1 MKTQNG
7 LPSSSILDFSQVATI
22 SRFGSSEGE
31 ENNTTGRRPVE
42 SDTRDA
48 GASNVALHP
57 AAARPRRPETLPR
70 NDFAKQLQREKRRAE
85 RSKSP
90 LSIVVYRLNEA
101 VDNAAAKGDA
111 SEFLEVLHQA
121 SRETDFIGHLGD
133 ELIAVLCPD
142 TNEQGINTYIAKVE
156 ALAGGRWFATDAAT
170 YPDQLFEG
178 LSNGGQFRRTLQEL
192 VANDLEKTSRHG
204 YRLKR
209 WLDVIGASVLILLLS
224 PLMLLVA
231 LLVAVT
237 SRGPIIFKQM
247 RLGTGGVPFPFY
259 KFRSMVV
266 NMDDS
271 IHRQF
276 VADLIKGEINENT
289 QGSNTG
295 PVYKIRSDP
304 RVTWIGRIIRK
315 TSIDELPQLFN
326 VLKGDMSLV
335 GPRPPIP
342 YEAEIYQAWHLRRIL
357 SAKPGITGLWQ
368 VQARSTVTF
377 NEMVRLDLRY
387 IRECSLGLDLK
398 ILFKTVA
405 VVLRC
410 DGAV

>member
-7 LPSSSILDFSQVATI
+7 LPSSALLNFSQAATI
-22 SRFGSSEGE
+22 SRFLPPEGE
-31 ENNTTGRRPVE
+31 KKPGQRPGE
-42 SDTRDA
+42 TDLRD
-48 GASNVALHP
+48 GNEKIFALH
-57 AAARPRRPETLPR
+57 AVEVRPRRHEIRLR
-70 NDFAKQLQREKRRAE
+70 NDFVEQLQREKRRAE

-90 LSIVVYRLNEA
+90 LSIVVYRLNETVENSA
-101 VDNAAAKGDA
+101 IKADA
-111 SEFLEVLHQA
+111 GEFLELLHQA
-121 SRETDFIGHLGD
+121 SRETDYIGHLGD

-156 ALAGGRWFATDAAT
+156 ALAGGRWFATDSAT

-178 LSNGGQFRRTLQEL
+178 LSNGGQFRQTLHNL
-192 VANDLEKTSRHG
+192 VAQDFDEVSKHG

-209 WLDVIGASVLILLLS
+209 WLDVIGASALILMLS

-237 SRGPIIFKQM
+237 SPGPIIFKQM

-276 VADLIKGEINENT
+276 VADLIKGEINENS
-289 QGSNTG
+289 QGSSPG

-304 RVTWIGRIIRK
+304 RVTWIGRLIRK

-357 SAKPGITGLWQ
+357 SARPGITGLWQ
-368 VQARSTVTF
+368 VHARSTVTF

-387 IRECSLGLDLK
+387 IRECSLWLDLK

>member
-7 LPSSSILDFSQVATI
+7 LSSPSVLDFSQMATI
-22 SRFGSSEGE
+22 SRLLPPEHEGE
-31 ENNTTGRRPVE
+31 KTMGLAQPE
-42 SDTRDA
+42 SDTPEVVGHARAVQSSMNRLLGNDA
-48 GASNVALHP
+48 I
-57 AAARPRRPETLPR
+57 PR
-70 NDFAKQLQREKRRAE
+70 NDFTLQLQREKRRAE
-85 RSKSP
+85 RSKRP
-90 LSIVVYRLNEA
+90 LSIVVYRIKDANNNMSA
-101 VDNAAAKGDA
+101 NADA
-111 SEFLEVLHQA
+111 CEFLELLHCA
-121 SRETDFIGHLGD
+121 SRETDIIGHVGD
-133 ELIAVLCPD
+133 GLIAVLCPD
-142 TNEQGINTYIAKVE
+142 TDEQGVNAYIRKVE
-156 ALAGGRWFATDAAT
+156 DMAPERRYETEAAT
-170 YPDQLFEG
+170 YPDKLFEK
-178 LSNGGQFRRTLQEL
+178 LSQPGRLGPALHQIVSGEFSQR
-192 VANDLEKTSRHG
+192 RHG

-209 WLDVIGASVLILLLS
+209 GLDVLGATLLILLLS

-231 LLVAVT
+231 ILVATT
-237 SRGPIIFKQM
+237 SSGPVIFKQM
-247 RLGTGGVPFPFY
+247 RLGTGGKPFAFY

-276 VADLIKGEINENT
+276 VADLIKGEINADT
-289 QGSNTG
+289 QSESNG
-295 PVYKIRSDP
+295 PAYKIRSDP

-342 YEAEIYQAWHLRRIL
+342 YEAEIYEAWHLRRIL

-387 IRECSLGLDLK
+387 IRECSLLLDLK
-398 ILFKTVA
+398 ILLKTVG

>member
-1 MKTQNG
+1 MAAVMPLVPQ
-7 LPSSSILDFSQVATI
+7 
-22 SRFGSSEGE
+22 
-31 ENNTTGRRPVE
+31 
-42 SDTRDA
+42 
-48 GASNVALHP
+48 LH
-57 AAARPRRPETLPR
+57 AHEALPR
-70 NDFAKQLQREKRRAE
+70 NDFARQLQREKRRAE

-90 LSIVVYRLNEA
+90 LSIVVYRISE
-101 VDNAAAKGDA
+101 VPDDA
-111 SEFLEVLHQA
+111 GARPGGEDAGRLLELLHQA
-121 SRETDFIGHLGD
+121 SRETDVIGHLGD
-133 ELIAVLCPD
+133 DLIAVLCPD
-142 TNEQGINTYIAKVE
+142 TDEQGVNAYIRKVE
-156 ALAGGRWFATDAAT
+156 ELAGGRWFATDAAT
-170 YPDQLFEG
+170 YPDQIFER
-178 LSNGGQFRRTLQEL
+178 LANGGRLPATLHELMAGEFGQRRVQ
-192 VANDLEKTSRHG
+192 G
-204 YRLKR
+204 YRMKR
-209 WLDVIGASVLILLLS
+209 WLDVIGASVLIVLLS

-231 LLVAVT
+231 LLVATT
-237 SRGPIIFKQM
+237 SRGPVIFKQM
-247 RLGTGGVPFPFY
+247 RLGKGGVPFAFY
-259 KFRSMVV
+259 KFRSMVT

-276 VADLIKGEINENT
+276 VADLIKGEIDDKSQ
-289 QGSNTG
+289 QGGAG
-295 PVYKIRSDP
+295 PVYKIRRDP
-304 RVTWIGRIIRK
+304 RVTWVGRIIRK

-357 SAKPGITGLWQ
+357 SATPGITGLWQ

-387 IRECSLGLDLK
+387 IRECSLMMDLK

>member
-7 LPSSSILDFSQVATI
+7 LPSPSVLEFSQMAAI
-22 SRFGSSEGE
+22 SRLLPPEYEEMESVGHPRMEGKLRE
-31 ENNTTGRRPVE
+31 PTTQ
-42 SDTRDA
+42 T
-48 GASNVALHP
+48 ASVHRLIDHLH
-57 AAARPRRPETLPR
+57 RNETLPR
-70 NDFAKQLQREKRRAE
+70 NDFALQLQREKRRAE
-85 RSKSP
+85 RSKRP
-90 LSIVVYRLNEA
+90 LSIVVYRIS
-101 VDNAAAKGDA
+101 DTDQSPSPNADVG
-111 SEFLEVLHQA
+111 EFLELLHRA
-121 SRETDFIGHLGD
+121 SRETDIIGHLG
-133 ELIAVLCPD
+133 ESHIAVLCPD
-142 TNEQGINTYIAKVE
+142 TDDHGVNAYIRKVE
-156 ALAGGRWFATDAAT
+156 DLAPERRFETESAT
-170 YPDQLFEG
+170 YPDQLFEK
-178 LSNGGQFRRTLQEL
+178 LSQGGKLAPTLHQLMSDEFQNRRP
-192 VANDLEKTSRHG
+192 G

-209 WLDVIGASVLILLLS
+209 MLDIVGASLLILLLS

-231 LLVAVT
+231 FLVATT
-237 SRGPIIFKQM
+237 SRGPVIFKQM
-247 RLGTGGVPFPFY
+247 RLGTGGEPFAFY

-276 VADLIKGEINENT
+276 VADLIKGEIDASS
-289 QGSNTG
+289 QGESCG

-315 TSIDELPQLFN
+315 TSIDELPQFFN

-387 IRECSLGLDLK
+387 IRECSLLLDLK
-398 ILFKTVA
+398 ILLKTVG

>member
-1 MKTQNG
+1 M
-7 LPSSSILDFSQVATI
+7 
-22 SRFGSSEGE
+22 
-31 ENNTTGRRPVE
+31 GRLRGN
-42 SDTRDA
+42 D
-48 GASNVALHP
+48 
-57 AAARPRRPETLPR
+57 TLPR
-70 NDFAKQLQREKRRAE
+70 NNFAVQLQREKRRAE
-85 RSKSP
+85 RSKRP
-90 LSIVVYRLNEA
+90 LSIVVYRVKDA
-101 VDNAAAKGDA
+101 DNDMSGSADA
-111 SEFLEVLHQA
+111 GEFLELLHCA
-121 SRETDFIGHLGD
+121 SRETDIIGHVGNG
-133 ELIAVLCPD
+133 LIAVLCPD
-142 TNEQGINTYIAKVE
+142 TDEQGINAYIRKVE
-156 ALAGGRWFATDAAT
+156 DLAPERRYETEAAT
-170 YPDQLFEG
+170 YPDQLFES
-178 LSNGGQFRRTLQEL
+178 LSQGGKSKPTLHQIISS
-192 VANDLEKTSRHG
+192 DSHHRRHG

-209 WLDVIGASVLILLLS
+209 SLDILGAGLLILLLS

-231 LLVAVT
+231 VLVAAT

-247 RLGTGGVPFPFY
+247 RLGTGGKPFAFY

-276 VADLIKGEINENT
+276 VTDLIKGEINGES
-289 QGSNTG
+289 QSADGS

-342 YEAEIYQAWHLRRIL
+342 YEAEIYEAWHLRRIL

-387 IRECSLGLDLK
+387 IRECSLLLDLK
-398 ILFKTVA
+398 ILFKTVG

-410 DGAV
+410 DGAI

>member
-7 LPSSSILDFSQVATI
+7 LPVPSVLDISPVATI
-22 SRFGSSEGE
+22 SRLFPPEHEGE
-31 ENNTTGRRPVE
+31 ITMGLAQPGTDIYEAAGHARVVQSQRNYLLCN
-42 SDTRDA
+42 DA
-48 GASNVALHP
+48 
-57 AAARPRRPETLPR
+57 LPR
-70 NDFAKQLQREKRRAE
+70 NNFALQLQREKRRAE
-85 RSKSP
+85 RSKRP
-90 LSIVVYRLNEA
+90 LSIVVYRIKNA
-101 VDNAAAKGDA
+101 DNDMSANADA
-111 SEFLEVLHQA
+111 CEFLELLHCA
-121 SRETDFIGHLGD
+121 SRETDIIGHVGSG
-133 ELIAVLCPD
+133 LIAVLCPD
-142 TNEQGINTYIAKVE
+142 TDEQGINAYIRKVE
-156 ALAGGRWFATDAAT
+156 ELIPECRYETEAAT
-170 YPDQLFEG
+170 YPDKLFEK
-178 LSNGGQFRRTLQEL
+178 LSQPGKLGPALHQIVSGDFGQ
-192 VANDLEKTSRHG
+192 RHQG

-209 WLDVIGASVLILLLS
+209 SLDVFGATLLILLLS
-224 PLMLLVA
+224 PLMLFVA
-231 LLVAVT
+231 LLVAAT
-237 SRGPIIFKQM
+237 STGPIIFKQM
-247 RLGTGGVPFPFY
+247 RLGTGGKPFAFY

-266 NMDDS
+266 TMDDS

-276 VADLIKGEINENT
+276 VADLIKGEINAAA
-289 QGSNTG
+289 QGNDNG
-295 PVYKIRSDP
+295 PAYKIRSDP

-342 YEAEIYQAWHLRRIL
+342 YEAEIYEAWHLRRIL

-387 IRECSLGLDLK
+387 IRECSLLLDLK
-398 ILFKTVA
+398 ILMKTIG

>member
-1 MKTQNG
+1 MG
-7 LPSSSILDFSQVATI
+7 LAQS
-22 SRFGSSEGE
+22 
-31 ENNTTGRRPVE
+31 E
-42 SDTRDA
+42 SDTHEAVGHIRA
-48 GASNVALHP
+48 IQSSMNRLLGNEA
-57 AAARPRRPETLPR
+57 LPR
-70 NDFAKQLQREKRRAE
+70 NDFALQLQREKRRAE
-85 RSKSP
+85 RSKRP
-90 LSIVVYRLNEA
+90 LSLVVYRIKDA
-101 VDNAAAKGDA
+101 DNDMSANADA
-111 SEFLEVLHQA
+111 CEFLELLHCA
-121 SRETDFIGHLGD
+121 SRETDIIGHVGGG
-133 ELIAVLCPD
+133 LIAVLCPD
-142 TNEQGINTYIAKVE
+142 TDEQGINAYIRKVE
-156 ALAGGRWFATDAAT
+156 DLAPERRYETETAT
-170 YPDQLFEG
+170 YPDKLFEK
-178 LSNGGQFRRTLQEL
+178 LSQPGKLGPALHQIVSGDFSQR
-192 VANDLEKTSRHG
+192 RHG

-209 WLDVIGASVLILLLS
+209 GLDVLGAVLLILLLS
-224 PLMLLVA
+224 PLMALVA
-231 LLVAVT
+231 ILVAAT
-237 SRGPIIFKQM
+237 SSGPIIFKQM
-247 RLGTGGVPFPFY
+247 RLGTGGKPFAFY

-276 VADLIKGEINENT
+276 VADLIKGEIDANAQGN
-289 QGSNTG
+289 GSNG
-295 PVYKIRSDP
+295 PAYKIRSDP

-342 YEAEIYQAWHLRRIL
+342 YEAEIYEAWHLRRIL

-387 IRECSLGLDLK
+387 IRECSLLLDLK
-398 ILFKTVA
+398 ILLKTVG

>member
-7 LPSSSILDFSQVATI
+7 LPSPSVLDFSKMAVI
-22 SRFGSSEGE
+22 SRLLPPDHEGDNAVGLAQRDGDIRGVSDHARGVQSSM
-31 ENNTTGRRPVE
+31 GRLRGN
-42 SDTRDA
+42 D
-48 GASNVALHP
+48 
-57 AAARPRRPETLPR
+57 TLPR
-70 NDFAKQLQREKRRAE
+70 NNFAVQLQREKRRAE
-85 RSKSP
+85 RSKRP
-90 LSIVVYRLNEA
+90 LSIVVYRVKDA
-101 VDNAAAKGDA
+101 DNDMSGSADA
-111 SEFLEVLHQA
+111 GEFLELLHCA
-121 SRETDFIGHLGD
+121 SRETDIIGHVGNG
-133 ELIAVLCPD
+133 LIAVLCPD
-142 TNEQGINTYIAKVE
+142 TDEQGINAYIRKVE
-156 ALAGGRWFATDAAT
+156 DLAPERRYETEAAT
-170 YPDQLFEG
+170 YPDQLFES
-178 LSNGGQFRRTLQEL
+178 LSQGGKSKPTLHQIISS
-192 VANDLEKTSRHG
+192 DSHHRRHG

-209 WLDVIGASVLILLLS
+209 SLDILGAGLLILLLS

-231 LLVAVT
+231 VLVAAT

-247 RLGTGGVPFPFY
+247 RLGTGGKPFAFY

-276 VADLIKGEINENT
+276 VTDLIKGEINGES
-289 QGSNTG
+289 QSADGS

-342 YEAEIYQAWHLRRIL
+342 YEAEIYEAWHLRRIL

-387 IRECSLGLDLK
+387 IRECSLLLDLK
-398 ILFKTVA
+398 ILFKTVG

-410 DGAV
+410 DGAI

>member
-7 LPSSSILDFSQVATI
+7 LPSPSMLDFSQVAAI
-22 SRFGSSEGE
+22 NRLLPPEYEEMGSRGSLQTE
-31 ENNTTGRRPVE
+31 EKPRELTAQTVGVQRLLHQ
-42 SDTRDA
+42 
-48 GASNVALHP
+48 ASANQ
-57 AAARPRRPETLPR
+57 TLPR
-70 NDFAKQLQREKRRAE
+70 NDFAFQLQREKRRAE
-85 RSKSP
+85 RSKRP
-90 LSIVVYRLNEA
+90 LSIVVYRINGTEP
-101 VDNAAAKGDA
+101 DA
-111 SEFLEVLHQA
+111 SESTDAGRFLELLHRA
-121 SRETDFIGHLGD
+121 SRETDIIGHPD
-133 ELIAVLCPD
+133 EDHIAVLCPD
-142 TNEQGINTYIAKVE
+142 TDEQGVNAYIRKVE
-156 ALAGGRWFATDAAT
+156 DLAPDQKFETESAT
-170 YPDQLFEG
+170 YPDQLFEY
-178 LSNGGQFRRTLQEL
+178 LSQGNRQVPALQDLMSDDVQNRRQ
-192 VANDLEKTSRHG
+192 G
-204 YRLKR
+204 YRFKR
-209 WLDVIGASVLILLLS
+209 ALDIMGASVLILLLS
-224 PLMLLVA
+224 PLMILVA
-231 LLVAVT
+231 ILVAVT
-237 SRGPIIFKQM
+237 SSGPIIFKQM
-247 RLGTGGVPFPFY
+247 RLGTGGKPFAFY

-276 VADLIKGEINENT
+276 VANLIKGQIDADSQEPSE
-289 QGSNTG
+289 G

-342 YEAEIYQAWHLRRIL
+342 YEAEIYQAWHLRRLL
-357 SAKPGITGLWQ
+357 SVKPGITGLWQ

-387 IRECSLGLDLK
+387 IRECSLLLDLK
-398 ILFKTVA
+398 ILLKTVA

>member
-7 LPSSSILDFSQVATI
+7 LPSPSVLDFSKMASI
-22 SRFGSSEGE
+22 SRLLPPNDKGENTVGLAQRDGDIHEGAGHVRAVQSSVSRLRGS
-31 ENNTTGRRPVE
+31 
-42 SDTRDA
+42 D
-48 GASNVALHP
+48 
-57 AAARPRRPETLPR
+57 TLPR
-70 NDFAKQLQREKRRAE
+70 NDFAMQLQREKRRAE
-85 RSKSP
+85 RSKRP
-90 LSIVVYRLNEA
+90 LSIVVYRVKD
-101 VDNAAAKGDA
+101 VDQTKSNGADA
-111 SEFLEVLHQA
+111 GEFLELLHCA
-121 SRETDFIGHLGD
+121 SRETDIIGHIGNG
-133 ELIAVLCPD
+133 LIAVLCPD
-142 TNEQGINTYIAKVE
+142 TGEQGINAYIRKVE
-156 ALAGGRWFATDAAT
+156 DLAPERGYETEAAT
-170 YPDQLFEG
+170 YPDQLFES
-178 LSNGGQFRRTLQEL
+178 LSQGGKLGSTLHQVISSDVQYRRY
-192 VANDLEKTSRHG
+192 G

-209 WLDVIGASVLILLLS
+209 SLDVLGAGLLILLLS

-231 LLVAVT
+231 LLVATT

-247 RLGTGGVPFPFY
+247 RLGTGGRPFAFY

-276 VADLIKGEINENT
+276 VADLIKGEIDDKS
-289 QGSNTG
+289 QGKGAG

-342 YEAEIYQAWHLRRIL
+342 YEAEIYEAWHLRRIL

-387 IRECSLGLDLK
+387 IRECSLLLDLK
-398 ILFKTVA
+398 ILLKTVG